1 MTTRSGCFWV
11 VASVLAF
18 VALYSAFQLAIGSA
32 SGCTQEVVKRFE
44 RLKLAKDYRGF
55 YVSYIEQQEQL
66 DIWAFVWEITPQAE
80 GCVLEARATGSVYG
94 SSSTTMIT
102 FKGDRFFV
110 NLSERKVYAQSEG
123 ARLLLSGKAIN
134 LP

>member
-1 MTTRSGCFWV
+1 
-11 VASVLAF
+11 VLAF
-18 VALYSAFQLAIGSA
+18 GVLYSAFQLAVGSA